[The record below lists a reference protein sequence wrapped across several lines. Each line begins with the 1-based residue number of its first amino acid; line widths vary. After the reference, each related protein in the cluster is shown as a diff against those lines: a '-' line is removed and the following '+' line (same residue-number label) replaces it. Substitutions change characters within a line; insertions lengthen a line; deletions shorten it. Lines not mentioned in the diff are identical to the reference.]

1 MESYGSFQVQ
11 TVLLSPTVGG
21 GQHGSSTSTE
31 LVEVMLSR
39 PQGSAIQNTLHA
51 MEPPISNSR
60 TRTVL
65 LPKSSGDVQRPHGP
79 RRSHKVRVEQRV
91 PSVRADPS

>member
-21 GQHGSSTSTE
+21 GQHGSSTTTE

-39 PQGSAIQNTLHA
+39 PQQ
-51 MEPPISNSR
+51 
-60 TRTVL
+60 
-65 LPKSSGDVQRPHGP
+65 Q
-79 RRSHKVRVEQRV
+79 V

>member
-1 MESYGSFQVQ
+1 MRLKIWLRNHMESYGSFQVQ

-21 GQHGSSTSTE
+21 GQHGSSTTTE

-39 PQGSAIQNTLHA
+39 PQ
-51 MEPPISNSR
+51 
-60 TRTVL
+60 
-65 LPKSSGDVQRPHGP
+65 
-79 RRSHKVRVEQRV
+79 QRV